1 MCRFHLAAVCLEHQD
16 WQSHW
21 VVVRWLQV
29 APEGGYC
36 LTSSKDKTAKIIDM
50 QSLKVIRTYTH
61 TRPVNS
67 AAMSPLDHVR
77 SRPLLCGATAFLAL
91 DIQP

>member
-1 MCRFHLAAVCLEHQD
+1 M
-16 WQSHW
+16 
-21 VVVRWLQV
+21 

-67 AAMSPLDHVR
+67 AAMSPLEHVH
-77 SRPLLCGATAFLAL
+77 SRPLLCIWRCSCFVAL
-91 DIQP
+91 DFAVQP